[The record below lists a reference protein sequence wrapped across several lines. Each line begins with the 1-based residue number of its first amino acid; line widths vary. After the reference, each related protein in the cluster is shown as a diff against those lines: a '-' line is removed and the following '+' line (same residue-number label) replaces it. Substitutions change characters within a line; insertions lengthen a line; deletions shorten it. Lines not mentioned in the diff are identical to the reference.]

1 MVSVIIPVYE
11 VSDYVERCIRSV
23 IGQSYSDIECI
34 IVDDATKD
42 DSIVKCERLI
52 EEYDG
57 PIRFRVL
64 HHEVNR
70 GLSAARNTG
79 TEEATGEWIYYL
91 DSDDEITPDCLEKL
105 MSIAQE
111 HPDAEMVL
119 SNTLKHFENGRVEQ
133 FINSDIPIVLLTNA
147 EVFKT
152 YQHNKLLVHAW
163 NKLIKR
169 SFLCQNQLFFK
180 ESIIYED
187 RLWMFFVVKV
197 LSRLYICKDITYHY
211 YLRSNS
217 IVTSSEKHTVGTSF
231 NIIYTEILNHLTLG
245 REKEELSFYV
255 EGFCRHYLE
264 HKESMPNYKV
274 LMKRYKTLSLKHACF
289 SVYLKLCVTSFLGVV
304 PIGERVLCFLQTIK
318 LKVASSTSFV
328 RK

>member
-1 MVSVIIPVYE
+1 MVSVIIPIYE

-133 FINSDIPIVLLTNA
+133 FINSDIPIVLLKPLLANSA
-147 EVFKT
+147 VSISVSSSYSFSSGKYFKT
-152 YQHNKLLVHAW
+152 NP
-163 NKLIKR
+163 
-169 SFLCQNQLFFK
+169 S
-180 ESIIYED
+180 
-187 RLWMFFVVKV
+187 
-197 LSRLYICKDITYHY
+197 
-211 YLRSNS
+211 
-217 IVTSSEKHTVGTSF
+217 
-231 NIIYTEILNHLTLG
+231 
-245 REKEELSFYV
+245 
-255 EGFCRHYLE
+255 
-264 HKESMPNYKV
+264 
-274 LMKRYKTLSLKHACF
+274 
-289 SVYLKLCVTSFLGVV
+289 
-304 PIGERVLCFLQTIK
+304 
-318 LKVASSTSFV
+318 
-328 RK
+328 